1 MKKLETKMFVQDNAN
16 YSYIVQKCILRKV
29 AIKNIRKSILYQC
42 TQSLVLFQKLFKLC
56 TIFISIRT
64 YKLSIIAIIVYN
76 NFSIKKN

>member
-16 YSYIVQKCILRKV
+16 YIVQKCILRKV

-42 TQSLVLFQKLFKLC
+42 TQSLVLFQKLSKLC